1 MNSTTISESPG
12 PSAVSEGRTPLGEP
26 VIRLENVS
34 VRYRVSRERTSSIKD
49 YAIRRLKGHISADD
63 FFALK
68 NVSLEVRRGE
78 TLGIIGH
85 NGAGKSTLLRLIAQ
99 VLRPTEG
106 RVWVR
111 GRVAPL
117 LELGAGFDPELTG
130 RENIFLNATMLGQTL
145 SGIRARL
152 DRIIDFAGIRPF
164 IDMPLRTY
172 STGMAA
178 RLGFAIAT
186 DLQPDILIIDEL
198 LSVGDAE
205 FQRKSA
211 ARMEVLRKEGDA
223 ILMVSHGLESVVEMC
238 HRALW
243 LDRGEV
249 RALGEPS
256 EVVAAYQQSN
266 AG

>member
-1 MNSTTISESPG
+1 MNSPTASR
-12 PSAVSEGRTPLGEP
+12 SATVANPLGNEPGHDDP
-26 VIRLENVS
+26 VIVLENVT
-34 VRYRVSRERTSSIKD
+34 VRYKIPKERTSSIKD
-49 YAIRRLKGHISADD
+49 YAIRRLRGQIEVDE
-63 FFALK
+63 FLALK
-68 NVSLEVRRGE
+68 NVSFTVRHGE

-99 VLRPTEG
+99 VLRPSEG

-111 GRVAPL
+111 GTVAPL

-130 RENIFLNATMLGQTL
+130 RENIYLNGTMLGQTL
-145 SGIRARL
+145 VSIAGRL
-152 DRIIDFAGIRPF
+152 DRIIDFAGIRDF

-178 RLGFAIAT
+178 RLGFAVAT

-205 FQRKSA
+205 FQHKSA
-211 ARMEVLRKEGDA
+211 ERMEALRRHGDA
-223 ILMVSHGLESVVEMC
+223 ILMVSHGLESILQMC
-238 HRALW
+238 HRVAW
-243 LDRGEV
+243 LHHGEL
-249 RALGEPS
+249 RALGEPA
-256 EVVAAYQQSN
+256 EVVAAYQQSS